1 MTKNEVETLEDLG
14 IYFSDWVQNNCTLY
28 DNETI
33 RKIDEFL
40 DDLSRYFNLSNEEK
54 NYISSKIFLQESQS
68 NEATL
73 KLARMANTIKIKDR
87 RKGK

>member
-14 IYFSDWVQNNCTLY
+14 IYFSDWVRNNCTLY

-33 RKIDEFL
+33 RKIGEFL
-40 DDLSRYFNLSNEEK
+40 DDLSRYFSLSNEEK
-54 NYISSKIFLQESQS
+54 NYISSKVFLQESQS

-73 KLARMANTIKIKDR
+73 KLARMANTIKIKAR
-87 RKGK
+87 RKEK

>member
-54 NYISSKIFLQESQS
+54 NYISSKIFLQKSQS

>member
-40 DDLSRYFNLSNEEK
+40 DDLSRYFNLSNE
-54 NYISSKIFLQESQS
+54 
-68 NEATL
+68 
-73 KLARMANTIKIKDR
+73 
-87 RKGK
+87 